1 MADPMLMFEIEPD
14 LNLVFDFDRL
24 SFEEKKVFIEKVFD
38 IKRRIIDMQF
48 SGTIADHFFMSMLEK
63 VYREKLN
70 DIINALSGK
79 MTFNEFKDLF
89 GSFVKI
95 RWMS

>member
-1 MADPMLMFEIEPD
+1 M
-14 LNLVFDFDRL
+14 NLVFDFDRL
-24 SFEEKKVFIEKVFD
+24 SFEEKKVFIEKMFD
-38 IKRRIIDMQF
+38 IKRSIIDMQF
-48 SGTIADHFFMSMLEK
+48 SSTIVDHFLMSMLEK

-79 MTFNEFKDLF
+79 RTFNEFKDFF

-95 RWMS
+95 RWMIISVSLKKKSNF

>member
-1 MADPMLMFEIEPD
+1 M
-14 LNLVFDFDRL
+14 
-24 SFEEKKVFIEKVFD
+24 FIEKVFD
-38 IKRRIIDMQF
+38 IKRSIIDIQF
-48 SGTIADHFFMSMLEK
+48 SGTIVDHFFMSMLEK

-79 MTFNEFKDLF
+79 MTFNEFKDFF

-95 RWMS
+95 RWMIISVSLKKKSNF

>member
-1 MADPMLMFEIEPD
+1 MLMFEIEPD
-14 LNLVFDFDRL
+14 LNLLFDFDRL

>member
-1 MADPMLMFEIEPD
+1 M
-14 LNLVFDFDRL
+14 
-24 SFEEKKVFIEKVFD
+24 FIEKVFD
-38 IKRRIIDMQF
+38 IKRSIIDMQF
-48 SGTIADHFFMSMLEK
+48 SGLIVDHFFMSMLEK

-70 DIINALSGK
+70 DINALSGK
-79 MTFNEFKDLF
+79 MTFNEFKDFF

>member
-1 MADPMLMFEIEPD
+1 M
-14 LNLVFDFDRL
+14 
-24 SFEEKKVFIEKVFD
+24 FIEKVFD
-38 IKRRIIDMQF
+38 IKRSIIDIQF
-48 SGTIADHFFMSMLEK
+48 SGTIVDHFFMSMLEK

-79 MTFNEFKDLF
+79 RTFNEFKDFF

-95 RWMS
+95 RWMIISVSLKKKSNF

>member
-1 MADPMLMFEIEPD
+1 M
-14 LNLVFDFDRL
+14 NLVFDFDRL
-24 SFEEKKVFIEKVFD
+24 SFEEKKVFIEKMFN
-38 IKRRIIDMQF
+38 IKRSIIDMQF
-48 SGTIADHFFMSMLEK
+48 SSTIVDHFLMSMLEK

-79 MTFNEFKDLF
+79 MTFNEFKDFF

-95 RWMS
+95 RWMIISVSLKKKFNF

>member
-1 MADPMLMFEIEPD
+1 M
-14 LNLVFDFDRL
+14 NLVFDFDRL
-24 SFEEKKVFIEKVFD
+24 SFEEKKMFIEKMFD
-38 IKRRIIDMQF
+38 IKRSIIDIQF
-48 SGTIADHFFMSMLEK
+48 SGTIVDHFLMSMLEK

-79 MTFNEFKDLF
+79 MTFNEFKDFF

>member
-1 MADPMLMFEIEPD
+1 
-14 LNLVFDFDRL
+14 
-24 SFEEKKVFIEKVFD
+24 
-38 IKRRIIDMQF
+38 
-48 SGTIADHFFMSMLEK
+48 MSMLEK

-79 MTFNEFKDLF
+79 MTFNEFKDFF

>member
-1 MADPMLMFEIEPD
+1 M
-14 LNLVFDFDRL
+14 
-24 SFEEKKVFIEKVFD
+24 FIEKVFD
-38 IKRRIIDMQF
+38 IKCSIIDIQF
-48 SGTIADHFFMSMLEK
+48 SGTIVDHFFMSMLEK

-79 MTFNEFKDLF
+79 MTFNEFKDFF

-95 RWMS
+95 RWMIISVSLKKKFNF

>member
-1 MADPMLMFEIEPD
+1 M
-14 LNLVFDFDRL
+14 NLVFDFDRL
-24 SFEEKKVFIEKVFD
+24 SFEEKKVFIEKMFD
-38 IKRRIIDMQF
+38 IKRSIIDMQF
-48 SGTIADHFFMSMLEK
+48 SSTIVDHFLMSMLEK

-79 MTFNEFKDLF
+79 MTFNEFKDFF

-95 RWMS
+95 RWMIISVSLKKKFNF

>member
-1 MADPMLMFEIEPD
+1 M
-14 LNLVFDFDRL
+14 NLVFDFDRL
-24 SFEEKKVFIEKVFD
+24 SFEEKKVFIEKMFD
-38 IKRRIIDMQF
+38 IKRSIIDMQF
-48 SGTIADHFFMSMLEK
+48 SSTIVDHFLMSMLEK

-79 MTFNEFKDLF
+79 MTFNEFKDFF

-95 RWMS
+95 RWMIISVSLKKKSNF

>member
-1 MADPMLMFEIEPD
+1 M
-14 LNLVFDFDRL
+14 
-24 SFEEKKVFIEKVFD
+24 FD
-38 IKRRIIDMQF
+38 IKRSIIDMQF
-48 SGTIADHFFMSMLEK
+48 SSTIVDHFLMSMLEK

-79 MTFNEFKDLF
+79 MTFNEFKDFF

-95 RWMS
+95 RWMIISVSLKKKFNF

>member
-1 MADPMLMFEIEPD
+1 M
-14 LNLVFDFDRL
+14 NLVFDFDRL
-24 SFEEKKVFIEKVFD
+24 SFEEKKVFIEKMFD
-38 IKRRIIDMQF
+38 IKRSIIDMQF
-48 SGTIADHFFMSMLEK
+48 SSTIVDHFLMSMLEK

-79 MTFNEFKDLF
+79 MTFNEFKYFF

>member
-1 MADPMLMFEIEPD
+1 M
-14 LNLVFDFDRL
+14 
-24 SFEEKKVFIEKVFD
+24 FIEKVFD
-38 IKRRIIDMQF
+38 IKRSIIDMQF
-48 SGTIADHFFMSMLEK
+48 SGSIVDHFFMSMLEK

-79 MTFNEFKDLF
+79 MTFNEFKDFF

>member
-1 MADPMLMFEIEPD
+1 M
-14 LNLVFDFDRL
+14 NLVFDFDRL
-24 SFEEKKVFIEKVFD
+24 SIEEKKMFIEKVFD
-38 IKRRIIDMQF
+38 IKRSIIDIQF
-48 SGTIADHFFMSMLEK
+48 SGTIVDNFFMSMLEK

-79 MTFNEFKDLF
+79 RTFNEFKDFF

>member
-1 MADPMLMFEIEPD
+1 M
-14 LNLVFDFDRL
+14 
-24 SFEEKKVFIEKVFD
+24 FIEKVFD
-38 IKRRIIDMQF
+38 IKRSIIDIQF
-48 SGTIADHFFMSMLEK
+48 SGTIVDHFFMSMLEK

-79 MTFNEFKDLF
+79 MTFNEFKDFF

-95 RWMS
+95 RWMIISVSLKKKFNF

>member
-1 MADPMLMFEIEPD
+1 M
-14 LNLVFDFDRL
+14 NLVFDRL
-24 SFEEKKVFIEKVFD
+24 SLEEKKMFIEKVFD
-38 IKRRIIDMQF
+38 IKRSIIDIQF
-48 SGTIADHFFMSMLEK
+48 SGTIVDHFFMSMLEK

-79 MTFNEFKDLF
+79 MTFNEFKDFF

-95 RWMS
+95 RWMIISVSLKKKFNF

>member
-1 MADPMLMFEIEPD
+1 M
-14 LNLVFDFDRL
+14 
-24 SFEEKKVFIEKVFD
+24 FIEKVFD
-38 IKRRIIDMQF
+38 IKRSIIDIQF
-48 SGTIADHFFMSMLEK
+48 SGTIVDHFFMSMLEK

-79 MTFNEFKDLF
+79 MTFNEFKDFF

>member
-1 MADPMLMFEIEPD
+1 M
-14 LNLVFDFDRL
+14 
-24 SFEEKKVFIEKVFD
+24 FIEKVFD
-38 IKRRIIDMQF
+38 IKCSIIDIQF
-48 SGTIADHFFMSMLEK
+48 SGTIVDHFFMSMLEK

-79 MTFNEFKDLF
+79 MTFNEFKDFF

-95 RWMS
+95 RWKS

>member
-1 MADPMLMFEIEPD
+1 M
-14 LNLVFDFDRL
+14 NLVFDFDRL
-24 SFEEKKVFIEKVFD
+24 SIEEKKMFIEKVFD
-38 IKRRIIDMQF
+38 IKRSIIDIQF
-48 SGTIADHFFMSMLEK
+48 SGTIVDHFFMSMLEK

-79 MTFNEFKDLF
+79 MTFNEFKDFF